1 MRLSVTPIAYPIIV
15 VVVLSI
21 LIVRQDELSPHLK
34 EGLRMLSPLE
44 F

>member
-15 VVVLSI
+15 AI
-21 LIVRQDELSPHLK
+21 LLIIFVRQDELSAHLK
-34 EGLRMLSPLE
+34 EGLRVLSPLE